1 MKTSLETVVAWAKR
15 KGFVY
20 PNSEI
25 YGGLAN
31 AWDFG
36 PYGALLKKNIA
47 DLWVKHFTQEREDMV
62 FMDTAI
68 IAHPTTW
75 QASGHLASFA
85 DALIDDKKTGQRF
98 RADKLIEDFINSAF
112 EKQGKIIEK
121 KTNELFKKYDS
132 FMFADNLTDELQM
145 RIEKKNGGILEE
157 MEAEL
162 DFLLQTQDREQYLLN
177 TYNLPNL
184 SPESRG
190 NNGMR
195 AFIVKHLPNNPE
207 T

>member
-1 MKTSLETVVAWAKR
+1 MKSVFNLFPIEKMKTSLETVVAWAKR

-47 DLWVKHFTQEREDMV
+47 DLWIKHFTQEREDMV
-62 FMDTAI
+62 FVDTAI

-98 RADKLIEDFINSAF
+98 RADKLIEDYF
-112 EKQGKIIEK
+112 EKKR
-121 KTNELFKKYDS
+121 N
-132 FMFADNLTDELQM
+132 
-145 RIEKKNGGILEE
+145 
-157 MEAEL
+157 
-162 DFLLQTQDREQYLLN
+162 
-177 TYNLPNL
+177 
-184 SPESRG
+184 
-190 NNGMR
+190 
-195 AFIVKHLPNNPE
+195 
-207 T
+207 

>member
-1 MKTSLETVVAWAKR
+1 MKSVFNLFPIVKMKTSLETVVAWAKR

-47 DLWVKHFTQEREDMV
+47 DLWIKHFTQEREDMV

-98 RADKLIEDFINSAF
+98 RADKLIEDFI
-112 EKQGKIIEK
+112 EKNIDRSPLDVWTNKKKAIEK
-121 KTNELFKKYDS
+121 EFHLF
-132 FMFADNLTDELQM
+132 
-145 RIEKKNGGILEE
+145 
-157 MEAEL
+157 
-162 DFLLQTQDREQYLLN
+162 LN
-177 TYNLPNL
+177 THNSPYSL
-184 SPESRG
+184 SVLSYDPIREVEQRVSDSQTKEQAASLKMKLDEYFG
-190 NNGMR
+190 L
-195 AFIVKHLPNNPE
+195 H
-207 T
+207 